1 MISETSENMET
12 ALDLSKFK
20 PGLIFD
26 ADGVCLFGKY
36 HDEMSAWRAKK
47 KWIEVLHDY
56 FLLDSERDYEIKI
69 ISDLETRTFCL
80 SCNFESACGRYTF
93 WRLINHQA
101 PEAERKLGG
110 TIGQTIESQ
119 FHSTLPDIEED
130 ETWIL
135 SPIEECAENNVETGK
150 LLNRIFRL
158 FNP

>member
-1 MISETSENMET
+1 MNLESAESNV
-12 ALDLSKFK
+12 DLSKFK

-36 HDEMSAWRAKK
+36 HDELSAWRAKN

-56 FLLDSERDYEIKI
+56 FLLESERDYEIKVV
-69 ISDLETRTFCL
+69 SDLTSLTFCL
-80 SCNFESACGRYTF
+80 SCSFSSACGRYAF

-110 TIGQTIESQ
+110 TIGLTIESQ
-119 FHSTLPDIEED
+119 IHSEFSEIDED

-135 SPIEECAENNVETGK
+135 TP
-150 LLNRIFRL
+150 LNESVQKNSESSQILKRILSIFKDR
-158 FNP
+158 